1 MKNIREYLNESSAK
15 GHYCVVRGWTD
26 PGDTR
31 MYNVVVIDSFDTA
44 DAAKQLVFKNRINS
58 K

>member
-31 MYNVVVIDSFDTA
+31 MYNVVVIDSFD
-44 DAAKQLVFKNRINS
+44 AAKQLVFKNRINS